1 MNTKIR
7 RLLALAA
14 VLTLTMAFA
23 ATVHAKGGP
32 EYPTR
37 DDGTASTLPERDTG
51 TEPQRPV
58 ISEPLT
64 PTGNLTL
71 VDDILQESNSTST
84 DTEAST
90 EPSTDV
96 SADTSV
102 QPENKQFITVQSKNG
117 NYFYL
122 VIDRSGETENVY
134 FLNLVDESDLLALI
148 ETDGEEN
155 AAPVCICE
163 EKCVIGSINTD
174 CEICAYNISDCVGED
189 PEPVEPEEPIKLDD
203 PVEEPSDTKEEPQK
217 SNPAVL
223 LLILI
228 TVLGTGGFVLYK
240 KFIQPKK
247 QASQRPDPDDFEYDD
262 TDEDDEEL

>member
-14 VLTLTMAFA
+14 VLTLTMTFA
-23 ATVHAKGGP
+23 VTVHAKGGP

-37 DDGTASTLPERDTG
+37 DDGTSSAIPERDTE
-51 TEPQRPV
+51 TDTQHPV

-71 VDDILQESNSTST
+71 VDDVLQESNSETPDAEES
-84 DTEAST
+84 DD
-90 EPSTDV
+90 P
-96 SADTSV
+96 SADTPA

-148 ETDGEEN
+148 ETDGEEE

-174 CEICAYNISDCVGED
+174 CEICAYNISDCVGEE
-189 PEPVEPEEPIKLDD
+189 PEPVEPEEPIKLED
-203 PVEEPSDTKEEPQK
+203 PVEEPPDTKEEPQK

-223 LLILI
+223 LLVLI
-228 TVLGTGGFVLYK
+228 AVLGTGGFVLYK

-247 QASQRPDPDDFEYDD
+247 QASQRPDPDGFEYDD

>member
-1 MNTKIR
+1 MNTKTR

-14 VLTLTMAFA
+14 VLTLTMTFA
-23 ATVHAKGGP
+23 VTVHAKGGP

-37 DDGTASTLPERDTG
+37 DDGTSTTIPERDTESD
-51 TEPQRPV
+51 TRHPV

-71 VDDILQESNSTST
+71 VDDILQESNSETPDAEEAD
-84 DTEAST
+84 DT
-90 EPSTDV
+90 
-96 SADTSV
+96 SADTPA

-148 ETDGEEN
+148 ETDGEED

-163 EKCVIGSINTD
+163 EKCVIGRINTD
-174 CEICAYNISDCVGED
+174 CEICAYNISDCVGEE
-189 PEPVEPEEPIKLDD
+189 PEPVEPEEPETPEA
-203 PVEEPSDTKEEPQK
+203 PVEEPSDTQEEPQK
-217 SNPAVL
+217 ANSAIL
-223 LLILI
+223 LLVLI
-228 TVLGTGGFVLYK
+228 AVLGTGGFVLYK